1 MGIDWFAF
9 LTVALV
15 AVVSSCFVVAVYS
28 VGLRF
33 WSAADTRAGKF
44 TVKDDG
50 TIGPATAG
58 FPNPAGASTA
68 VRAFRVLAILCY
80 AVCGAVVL
88 YGIYLIVP
96 QFH

>member
-28 VGLRF
+28 VGLRL
-33 WSAADTRAGKF
+33 WSAADTREGKF

-58 FPNPAGASTA
+58 FPDPNAAAGAVRMLRALA
-68 VRAFRVLAILCY
+68 VVCFVL
-80 AVCGAVVL
+80 CGAAVL

-96 QFH
+96 AFH

>member
-9 LTVALV
+9 LTVAIV
-15 AVVSSCFVVAVYS
+15 AVVSACFIVTVYS
-28 VGLRF
+28 IGLRF

-58 FPNPAGASTA
+58 FPNPQGVTA
-68 VRAFRVLAILCY
+68 VVRSYRAFAIACFV
-80 AVCGAVVL
+80 VCGAVVL

>member
-1 MGIDWFAF
+1 MGIDWGAF
-9 LTVALV
+9 LLVALV
-15 AVVSSCFVVAVYS
+15 AVVSACFVVSVYS

-33 WSAADTRAGKF
+33 WSAADTRAGKY

-58 FPNPAGASTA
+58 FPDPNTAAGAVRMLRALA
-68 VRAFRVLAILCY
+68 VVCFVL
-80 AVCGAVVL
+80 CGAAVL

-96 QFH
+96 AFH

>member
-1 MGIDWFAF
+1 MGIDWGAF
-9 LTVALV
+9 LLVALV
-15 AVVSSCFVVAVYS
+15 AVVSACFVVSVYS

-33 WSAADTRAGKF
+33 WSAADTRAGKY

-58 FPNPAGASTA
+58 FPDPNAAAGAVRMLRALA
-68 VRAFRVLAILCY
+68 VVCFVL
-80 AVCGAVVL
+80 CGVAVL

-96 QFH
+96 AFH

>member
-1 MGIDWFAF
+1 MGIDWGAF
-9 LTVALV
+9 LLVALV
-15 AVVSSCFVVAVYS
+15 AVVSACFVVAVYS

-33 WSAADTRAGKF
+33 WSAADARAGKY

-58 FPNPAGASTA
+58 FPDPTA
-68 VRAFRVLAILCY
+68 AATAIRLFRALAVVCFAL
-80 AVCGAVVL
+80 CGAAVL

-96 QFH
+96 AFH

>member
-9 LTVALV
+9 LTVAIV
-15 AVVSSCFVVAVYS
+15 AVVASCFVVAVYS

-58 FPNPAGASTA
+58 FPNPQSASGA
-68 VRAFRVLAILCY
+68 VRGLRALAVACFV
-80 AVCGAVVL
+80 VCGAAVL

>member
-1 MGIDWFAF
+1 
-9 LTVALV
+9 
-15 AVVSSCFVVAVYS
+15 
-28 VGLRF
+28 
-33 WSAADTRAGKF
+33 
-44 TVKDDG
+44 VKDDG

-68 VRAFRVLAILCY
+68 TRALRAAAVACFV
-80 AVCGAVVL
+80 VCGAAVL

>member
-28 VGLRF
+28 VGLRL
-33 WSAADTRAGKF
+33 WSAADTREGKF
-44 TVKDDG
+44 TVKEDG

-58 FPNPAGASTA
+58 FPNPAGASAAARALHAAA
-68 VRAFRVLAILCY
+68 VACFV
-80 AVCGAVVL
+80 VCGAVVL